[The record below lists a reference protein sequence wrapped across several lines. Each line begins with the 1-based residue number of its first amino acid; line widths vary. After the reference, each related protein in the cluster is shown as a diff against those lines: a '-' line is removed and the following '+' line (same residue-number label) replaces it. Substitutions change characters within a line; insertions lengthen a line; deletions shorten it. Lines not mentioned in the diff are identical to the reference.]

1 MSKGNGS
8 REFNN
13 VIRNDHKGLKS
24 KNFIFDIDLSEL
36 SDIINFKNM
45 VCVTGENV
53 DNYGGAHTSYA
64 VRLGKVFGL
73 MRSSTYFILG
83 DDLGVQ
89 NKECS
94 SFIV

>member
-1 MSKGNGS
+1 M
-8 REFNN
+8 FN
-13 VIRNDHKGLKS
+13 
-24 KNFIFDIDLSEL
+24 IDLSKL

-73 MRSSTYFILG
+73 MRSSAYFILG
-83 DDLGVQ
+83 DDLGEQ
-89 NKECS
+89 NKECGGI
-94 SFIV
+94 IV